1 MELREYQKEI
11 ASIATSILSERRIV
25 YLTMEVRTGK
35 TLTSLEIA
43 KLYGA
48 KNVVFLTKKK
58 AIDSILNDWNTF
70 GYNHKFNLE
79 VINDESM
86 HKIQDVEC
94 DLVIHDEHH
103 RFGGFPKPGLYTK
116 MFKKMFSTKPMVFL
130 SGTPTPESF
139 SQIFHQ
145 FWVSDYSPF
154 ARYKNFYQWA
164 NDYVH
169 KYQKKINGMMVNDY
183 SSGNE
188 TKIMK
193 DVSRYMIK
201 FTQKDAGFTTSID
214 EEVLTVDMSNVTK
227 TLCKKL
233 ESDLVVE
240 GKEKVILADTPAK
253 LMQKLHQL
261 WSGTVKFEDG
271 SSMIIDKT
279 KAEFVKE
286 RFKGKKI
293 GIFYK
298 FKEEYNLL
306 KDTYG
311 DDLTTDVNEFDSGDY
326 KVIALQ
332 ILSGREGISLKNADY
347 VVFYNID
354 FSATS
359 YWQARDRMTTMERK
373 FNKVYWIFSDGGI
386 EEKIYKTVKSKK
398 KYTVNIFKKDYEI
411 IK

>member
-169 KYQKKINGMMVNDY
+169 KYQRKINGMMVNDY

-233 ESDLVVE
+233 ESDLVIE

>member
-1 MELREYQKEI
+1 MKLREYQKEI
-11 ASIATSILSERRIV
+11 ASIATGILVERRIV

-58 AIDSILNDWNTF
+58 AIDSILSDWETF
-70 GYNHKFNLE
+70 GYDKEFSIE

-86 HKIQDVEC
+86 HKIQDVDC

-103 RFGGFPKPGLYTK
+103 RFGGFPKPGIYTK
-116 MFKKMFSTKPMVFL
+116 MYKKMFSKKPMIFL

-139 SQIFHQ
+139 SQMYHQ

-169 KYQKKINGMMVNDY
+169 KYQRNINGLMVNDY
-183 SSGNE
+183 STGNE
-188 TKIMK
+188 TKIMR
-193 DVSRYMIK
+193 DVSRYMIT
-201 FTQKDAGFTTSID
+201 FTQKNAGFSTSID
-214 EEVLTVDMSNVTK
+214 EEVLKVEMSSVTK
-227 TLCKKL
+227 NICKKL
-233 ESDLVVE
+233 ENDLVVE
-240 GKEKVILADTPAK
+240 GKEKVILADTPVK

-279 KAEFVKE
+279 KAEFVKD
-286 RFKGKKI
+286 RFKDNKI

-298 FKEEYNLL
+298 FKEEFNLL
-306 KDTYG
+306 KEIYG
-311 DDLTTDVNEFDSGDY
+311 EDLTTEVSEFDSGKY

-373 FNKVYWIFSDGGI
+373 FNKVFWIFSDGGI

>member
-311 DDLTTDVNEFDSGDY
+311 DDLTTDVNEFDSGNY

>member
-11 ASIATSILSERRIV
+11 ANLAVSILVERRIV

-48 KNVVFLTKKK
+48 KNVIFLTKKK
-58 AIDSILNDWNTF
+58 AIDSILNDWETF
-70 GYNHKFNLE
+70 GYDKEFSIE

-86 HKIQDVEC
+86 HKIQDVDC

-103 RFGGFPKPGLYTK
+103 RFGGFPKPGIYTK
-116 MFKKMFSTKPMVFL
+116 MYKKMFSKKPMIFL

-139 SQIFHQ
+139 SQMYHQ

-169 KYQKKINGMMVNDY
+169 KYQRKINGMMVNDY

-311 DDLTTDVNEFDSGDY
+311 DDLTTDVNEFDSGNY

>member
-116 MFKKMFSTKPMVFL
+116 MFKKMFSKKPMVFL

-169 KYQKKINGMMVNDY
+169 KYQRKINGMMVNDY

-233 ESDLVVE
+233 ESDLVIE

>member
-11 ASIATSILSERRIV
+11 ANLAVSILVERRIV

-48 KNVVFLTKKK
+48 KNVIFLTKKK
-58 AIDSILNDWNTF
+58 AIDSILNDWETF
-70 GYNHKFNLE
+70 GYDKEFSIE

-86 HKIQDVEC
+86 HKIQDVDC

-103 RFGGFPKPGLYTK
+103 RFGGFPKPGIYTK
-116 MFKKMFSTKPMVFL
+116 MYKKMFSKKPMIFL

-139 SQIFHQ
+139 SQMYHQ

-311 DDLTTDVNEFDSGDY
+311 DDLTTDVNEFDSGNY